1 MVASIHE
8 IQSIVYELGGRVNAP
23 KSSLI
28 VLSAPADDGAPYIEV
43 HDDGYS
49 YVSSERGFEIYNKS
63 TESLDE
69 LLYWIVSRAVRQMA
83 VKHEL
88 DNRVAKFDT
97 RRVYF
102 SRLVQLLGEIKP
114 EWAELARQ
122 EVDAV
127 LKSCPYVDG

>member
-8 IQSIVYELGGRVNAP
+8 IQSIVYELGGRINAP

-28 VLSAPADDGAPYIEV
+28 VLSAPADDGAPYVEV

-69 LLYWIVSRAVRQMA
+69 LLYWIVNRAVRQMA
-83 VKHEL
+83 VKYEL
-88 DNRVAKFDT
+88 DNRVDKFDT

>member
-8 IQSIVYELGGRVNAP
+8 VQSIVYELGGRINAP

-28 VLSAPADDGAPYIEV
+28 VLSAPADDGAPYVEV

-63 TESLDE
+63 TESLNE
-69 LLYWIVSRAVRQMA
+69 LLYWIVNRAVRQMA
-83 VKHEL
+83 VKYEL
-88 DNRVAKFDT
+88 DNRVDKCDT

>member
-8 IQSIVYELGGRVNAP
+8 IQSIVYELGGRINAP

-28 VLSAPADDGAPYIEV
+28 VLSAPADDGAPYVEV

-69 LLYWIVSRAVRQMA
+69 LLYWILNRAVRQMA
-83 VKHEL
+83 VKYEL
-88 DNRVAKFDT
+88 DNRVDKFDT